1 MEYVYEC
8 QVPLMTPDFC
18 KHVIDKFEKD
28 TNKSAGVVGLTNKR
42 IDETLKKTFDLGIG
56 SDVIQVGQM

>member
-42 IDETLKKTFDLGIG
+42 IDETENVRFGYWFR
-56 SDVIQVGQM
+56 